1 MFTLKPF
8 FVLLL
13 SFAATALNAAE
24 YVPWS
29 QQNYAIESPL
39 GGFIGNPARGRLL
52 VTQKSK
58 GNCLAC
64 HRLPIKDTEF
74 HGTIGPELTGVGKR
88 LNMAQLRL
96 RVSDEKQVNPFSI
109 MPGYHSDPKRLN
121 RVLDDYQGQTI
132 LSAQEIE
139 DIVSYLVSLK

>member
-1 MFTLKPF
+1 MLSPKS
-8 FVLLL
+8 LLIL
-13 SFAATALNAAE
+13 LMLLAATALNAAE
-24 YVPWS
+24 YLPWS
-29 QQNYAIESPL
+29 QQNFAIDSPL
-39 GGFIGNPARGRLL
+39 GGFIGNPERGRLL
-52 VTQKSK
+52 VSQKSK

-74 HGTIGPELTGVGKR
+74 HGTIGPELTGVGNR
-88 LNMAQLRL
+88 LTMTQLRL

-121 RVLDDYQGQTI
+121 RVRDDYQGQTI